1 MQGQGTV
8 IGLCAAKYHGRDPGG
23 RRQHPDDHIDDLGLD
38 GRAEIQ
44 GLDGVTHG
52 HVAVHAHH
60 GQCED
65 AGEHVVVIDGDE
77 DFARHLAKRPGAE
90 QVVRALEGHGGGD
103 QGVGHGQVKDVDVGG
118 CFHFGVSVA
127 GWKEG
132 HTKGLI
138 RLAFVLP
145 LLSFQRGARS
155 MKSPLEIRIRYQGDQ
170 LLFPE

>member
-8 IGLCAAKYHGRDPGG
+8 IGLCAAKYHGRDPCG

-38 GRAEIQ
+38 RRAEIQ

-77 DFARHLAKRPGAE
+77 DFARHLAKWPGAE

-132 HTKGLI
+132 YVKGLI
-138 RLAFVLP
+138 CLNP
-145 LLSFQRGARS
+145 L
-155 MKSPLEIRIRYQGDQ
+155 KEEQGQ
-170 LLFPE
+170 